1 MAESDRSARR
11 ILTKREAE
19 VLRLIARGMT
29 SSEAARALFLSKKTV
44 DYHLSKIYTKLRVS
58 NRIQAFREVVRLK
71 AAGLAPFDELQFD

>member
-1 MAESDRSARR
+1 MANSNRSGRR

-19 VLRLIARGMT
+19 VLKLIAQGMT

-58 NRIQAFREVVRLK
+58 NRIQAFREAVRLK
-71 AAGLAPFDELQFD
+71 AAGLAPFDEFQFD